1 MGNDGVHVKQD
12 VRGELS
18 EEYAASGKSFK
29 NMLYKYLLTLQVAW
43 QSNTL
48 GSLMIKPVS
57 YLCTH
62 TPTRTLIHDIVK
74 YILYMH
80 SSMFILKNLEPILS
94 KKVLEASQKRPPNDT
109 FLSQRFLNCLGKE
122 TNR

>member
-1 MGNDGVHVKQD
+1 MSALYLQEDMGNDGVHVKQD

-48 GSLMIKPVS
+48 SSLMIKPVS

-80 SSMFILKNLEPILS
+80 SSMSILKNF
-94 KKVLEASQKRPPNDT
+94 RT
-109 FLSQRFLNCLGKE
+109 Y
-122 TNR
+122 T